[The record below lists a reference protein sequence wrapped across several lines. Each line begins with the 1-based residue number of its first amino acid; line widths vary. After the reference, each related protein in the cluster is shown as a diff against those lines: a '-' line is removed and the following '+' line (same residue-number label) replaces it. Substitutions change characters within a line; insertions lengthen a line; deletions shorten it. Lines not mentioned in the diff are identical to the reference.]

1 MGWGSGP
8 GFDLGDE
15 LRGDVAANP
24 LLPAALR
31 MPAAVLLVACAGV
44 TAVLGVGFA
53 DQGHGGWLDLVVDPR
68 VRSSLAAVPALLS
81 FLADT
86 GQAIPT
92 AVMTL
97 ALVLACVVTR
107 RWPGAVLAAV
117 AVPAAASLTDW
128 VLKPAVGR
136 TLHGALSFPS
146 GHATVMFALA
156 GTYTVLLLDPGNP
169 GNPGNLPLD
178 PGNPK
183 RAPGIVRLL
192 PVLLALLAATAVAT
206 AMVGKGAHYFTDVV
220 GGAAVGTGMVLA
232 CAFAV
237 DAASRPRRRRSPP
250 PLRQEA
256 PRQEAPRQKAP
267 RQEAPR
273 RTEGRSSLLPRRS
286 PGSFRYR

>member
-15 LRGDVAANP
+15 LRDAVAARP
-24 LLPAALR
+24 LLPPVFR

-44 TAVLGVGFA
+44 TAVLGVGFGG
-53 DQGHGGWLDLVVDPR
+53 QGHGRWLDLVVDPR
-68 VRSSLAAVPALLS
+68 IRSSLAAVPALLS

-117 AVPAAASLTDW
+117 AVAAATSLTEW
-128 VLKPAVGR
+128 VLKPAVDR

-156 GTYTVLLLDPGNP
+156 GTYTVLLLDR
-169 GNPGNLPLD
+169 GNPGNLPLG

-206 AMVGKGAHYFTDVV
+206 AMVGLGAHYFTDVV

-237 DAASRPRRRRSPP
+237 DAASRPR
-250 PLRQEA
+250 QK
-256 PRQEAPRQKAP
+256 APRQKAP
-267 RQEAPR
+267 RQKALRQEVPRQEAPR
-273 RTEGRSSLLPRRS
+273 RAGA
-286 PGSFRYR
+286 